1 MVQVVQDGRWW
12 RATVQ
17 GLAHLDGAP
26 FDTKAVEGDIAPTLV
41 LQLIA
46 RPDAPPLRVCSLHL
60 LGLYLYLLN

>member
-26 FDTKAVEGDIAPTLV
+26 FDPKAVEGDIAPTLV

-46 RPDAPPLRVCSLHL
+46 RPDAPPLRVRRLHL
-60 LGLYLYLLN
+60 VYSGYTH